1 MLVAQNNLAG
11 TYEALGDLEKAR
23 RLKRDVYWGNLKLH
37 GEEHGETLRAA
48 LNYSLTLTKLK
59 QLGEAKALLR
69 KTIPVARRVLGDKDI
84 FTLKMR
90 WIYAEALCQDP
101 GATLDDIRESVG
113 MLEELERTARRVM
126 GGAHPLVEAF
136 EQALQNARTALAVQE
151 TSARVGEAPARLE
164 EALARVD
171 RLERELAEARRQVAE
186 LRRTRAD
193 AEAAP

>member
-101 GATLDDIRESVG
+101 GATLDDIRETLT
-113 MLEELERTARRVM
+113 MLEETERTTRRVL
-126 GGAHPLVEAF
+126 GGAHPLTVDIEDDLRNVRATLRACETGDMSAVCEKF
-136 EQALQNARTALAVQE
+136 EVMTP
-151 TSARVGEAPARLE
+151 G
-164 EALARVD
+164 
-171 RLERELAEARRQVAE
+171 
-186 LRRTRAD
+186 D
-193 AEAAP
+193 A